1 MDDATLGRA
10 WRDDAPWELL
20 TDLAAMG
27 RFGGHPGERR
37 AAERVREAFEAAGVE
52 ARLEPFGMQRWSRG
66 GTTLSVETD
75 PTRSFEAVALPYSP
89 PADVTGPLV
98 DAGYGTSADCE
109 GLEGAVA
116 IASTA
121 TPPEADRH
129 VHRMEKCGHAADAG
143 ARAVVFASHRPGQ
156 LPPTGA
162 LRFGEEANT
171 PAVGVSHE
179 TGEWLRRYADRGDEV
194 SLDVEAATEP
204 GESQNVRAALGPD
217 TDEAVLL
224 LAHYDAHDVGEG
236 ALDNGCGVATMVGAV
251 RALVSADLDCRVE
264 VAATGCEEVG
274 LLGAEALAG
283 TVDTDR
289 LRAVVNV
296 DGAGRFSDLR
306 AVTHGSDDLRETV
319 ERVATT
325 VPDPITVEGQ
335 PHPYSDHWPFLK
347 ESVPALQLHSSRPSE
362 DGVWERGWTHTRA
375 DTLDKAD
382 PRTVRTHAILAALLV
397 ERVASGS
404 FEGIDSA
411 WLRERL
417 REAGAEPG
425 MRAAG
430 VWPDRWGE

>member
-20 TDLAAMG
+20 TDLAAME

-37 AAERVREAFEAAGVE
+37 AAERVGEALEAAGLD
-52 ARLEPFGMQRWSRG
+52 ARVEPFGMQRWTRG
-66 GTTLSVETD
+66 GATLAVGTD
-75 PTRSFEAVALPYSP
+75 PAREFEAVALPYSP
-89 PADVTGPLV
+89 PGDVTGPLV
-98 DAGYGTSADCE
+98 DAGYGTPDDCG

-116 IASTA
+116 VVSTA

-129 VHRMEKCGHAADAG
+129 VHRMEKCGQAADAG

-162 LRFGEEANT
+162 LRFGEEADT

-179 TGEWLRRYADRGDEV
+179 TGEWLRRYADRGAEA
-194 SLDVEAATEP
+194 SLDVEASTEA

-251 RALVSADLDCRVE
+251 RALADADLGCRVE
-264 VAATGCEEVG
+264 VAATGCEEIG
-274 LLGAEALAG
+274 LLGAETLAES
-283 TVDTDR
+283 VDTDR

-296 DGAGRFSDLR
+296 DGAGRFRDLR
-306 AVTHGSDDLRETV
+306 AITHGSDDLRETV
-319 ERVATT
+319 ERVVTGI
-325 VPDPITVEGQ
+325 PDPVAVEER
-335 PHPYSDHWPFLK
+335 PHPYSDHWPFLRQG
-347 ESVPALQLHSSRPSE
+347 VPALQLHSSRPSE

-382 PRTVRTHAILAALLV
+382 PRTVRTHALLAALLV
-397 ERVASGS
+397 ERVARDS
-404 FEGIDSA
+404 FEGIDPV
-411 WLRERL
+411 WLRGRL

-430 VWPDRWGE
+430 VWPERWAE

>member
-1 MDDATLGRA
+1 MDDATLGRV
-10 WRDDAPWELL
+10 WRDDVPWELL
-20 TDLAAMG
+20 TDLAAID

-37 AAERVREAFEAAGVE
+37 AAERVREALETAGLD
-52 ARLEPFGMQRWSRG
+52 ARIEPFGMQCWSRG
-66 GTTLSVETD
+66 ETTLSVGAD
-75 PTRSFEAVALPYSP
+75 PARPFEAVALPYSP
-89 PADVTGPLV
+89 PADMTGPLV
-98 DAGYGTSADCE
+98 DAGYGAPEDCE

-116 IASTA
+116 VVSTA
-121 TPPEADRH
+121 TPPDADRH

-143 ARAVVFASHRPGQ
+143 ARAVIFASHRPGQ

-162 LRFGEEANT
+162 LRFGEEADT

-194 SLDVEAATEP
+194 RLDAEAATEP

-224 LAHYDAHDVGEG
+224 LAHYDAHDLGEG

-251 RALVSADLDCRVE
+251 RALADADLGCRVE

-274 LLGAEALAG
+274 LLGAEALAE

-296 DGAGRFSDLR
+296 DGAGRFRDLR
-306 AVTHGSDDLRETV
+306 ALVHGSDGLRETV
-319 ERVATT
+319 EEVDTT
-325 VPDPITVEGQ
+325 VPDDVAVEER
-335 PHPYSDHWPFLK
+335 PHPYSDHWPFLRA
-347 ESVPALQLHSSRPSE
+347 SVPALQLHSSRPGE
-362 DGVWERGWTHTRA
+362 EGVWERGWTHTRA

-382 PRTVRTHAILAALLV
+382 PRTVRTHATLAALLV
-397 ERVASGS
+397 ERVADGS
-404 FEGIDSA
+404 FEGIDTG
-411 WLRERL
+411 WLRGRL

-430 VWPDRWGE
+430 VWPTGWE

>member
-1 MDDATLGRA
+1 MDDVTLGRA

-20 TDLAAMG
+20 TDLAAMD

-37 AAERVREAFEAAGVE
+37 AAERVREALEAAGLD
-52 ARLEPFGMQRWSRG
+52 ARIEPFEMQRWTRG
-66 GTTLSVETD
+66 GTTLAVGTE
-75 PTRSFEAVALPYSP
+75 PAREFEAVALPYSP
-89 PADVTGPLV
+89 PTEVTAPLA
-98 DAGYGTSADCE
+98 DAGYGTPEDCE
-109 GLEGAVA
+109 GLAGAVA
-116 IASTA
+116 IVSTA

-143 ARAVVFASHRPGQ
+143 ARAVIFASDRPGQ

-162 LRFGEEANT
+162 LRFGEEADT

-179 TGEWLRRYADRGDEV
+179 TGEWLRRYADRGAGV
-194 SLDVEAATEP
+194 SLDMEASTGA

-236 ALDNGCGVATMVGAV
+236 ALDNGCGVATMAGAV
-251 RALVSADLDCRVE
+251 RALAGADLDCRVE

-274 LLGAEALAG
+274 LLGAEALAES
-283 TVDTDR
+283 VDAGR

-296 DGAGRFSDLR
+296 DGAGRFRDLR
-306 AVTHGSDDLRETV
+306 ALVHGSDDLRETV
-319 ERVATT
+319 DGVAAG
-325 VPDPITVEGQ
+325 VPDPVAVEER
-335 PHPYSDHWPFLK
+335 PHPYSDHWPFLRAG
-347 ESVPALQLHSSRPSE
+347 VPALQLHSSRPGE

-382 PRTVRTHAILAALLV
+382 PRTVRTHAALAALLV
-397 ERVASGS
+397 EGVANDS
-404 FEGIDSA
+404 FEGIDTA
-411 WLRERL
+411 WLRGRL
-417 REAGAEPG
+417 RDAGAEPG

-430 VWPDRWGE
+430 VWPESWAE